1 MKRFA
6 CFVIALFATIWAL
19 RAQQT
24 IVTYTPD
31 GVKTYDT
38 AEPPSELLDT
48 TQFVVSYRMLYR
60 QRPENEHP
68 MEDLLLLQ
76 IGRNVTKFYSYKTW
90 QTDSLVRVTPPEQV
104 MANLGSFHGGVQDV
118 LFRNAA
124 AGRLTHTDQIGM
136 DHLLYTEPLP
146 DCGWELTDG
155 ERTILG
161 YACRRA
167 ACTFRGRNYEAWYA
181 PERRLSFNEELT
193 HNDGLLVNSVMRRE
207 GCAYDVANDI
217 IRENVASF
225 NKQLDEE
232 GELSFGMVGIFKLSG
247 RNLVFVPRRASAYEF
262 YGMAPFT
269 MRPLNALQAEPRRSR
284 AAASWFAANRTY
296 LKIAASIL
304 VLLVLSGVGD
314 VIQPENGVCAIGSG
328 GNYALSAARALMR
341 NTDMTARQIAE
352 ESLKI
357 AGEICIFTNDHIT
370 VEEV

>member
-104 MANLGSFHGGVQDV
+104 MANLGSFHSGVKDI
-118 LFRNAA
+118 LFRDQA

-167 ACTFRGRNYEAWYA
+167 ACTFRGRNYEAWYT
-181 PERRLSFNEELT
+181 PEIAVSCGPWKFGGLPGLILAVRDAAGVLELEAT
-193 HNDGLLVNSVMRRE
+193 GVEQRVEPICMTDRNYMKTNRKKYLELKQKVMTDPVGYLAGNSNVRMTIKSEDG
-207 GCAYDVANDI
+207 
-217 IRENVASF
+217 
-225 NKQLDEE
+225 
-232 GELSFGMVGIFKLSG
+232 
-247 RNLVFVPRRASAYEF
+247 
-262 YGMAPFT
+262 T
-269 MRPLNALQAEPRRSR
+269 PLNPGD
-284 AAASWFAANRTY
+284 
-296 LKIAASIL
+296 
-304 VLLVLSGVGD
+304 LLRGY
-314 VIQPENGVCAIGSG
+314 NAIE
-328 GNYALSAARALMR
+328 L
-341 NTDMTARQIAE
+341 E
-352 ESLKI
+352 
-357 AGEICIFTNDHIT
+357 
-370 VEEV
+370 

>member
-104 MANLGSFHGGVQDV
+104 MANLGSFHSGVQDV

-167 ACTFRGRNYEAWYA
+167 ACTFRGRNYEAWYT
-181 PERRLSFNEELT
+181 PEIAVSCGPWKFGGLPGLILAVRDAAGVLELEAT
-193 HNDGLLVNSVMRRE
+193 GVEQRVEPICMTDRNYMKTNRKKYLELKQKVMTDPVGYLAGNSNVRMTIKSEDG
-207 GCAYDVANDI
+207 
-217 IRENVASF
+217 
-225 NKQLDEE
+225 
-232 GELSFGMVGIFKLSG
+232 
-247 RNLVFVPRRASAYEF
+247 
-262 YGMAPFT
+262 T
-269 MRPLNALQAEPRRSR
+269 PLNPGD
-284 AAASWFAANRTY
+284 
-296 LKIAASIL
+296 
-304 VLLVLSGVGD
+304 LLRGY
-314 VIQPENGVCAIGSG
+314 NAIE
-328 GNYALSAARALMR
+328 L
-341 NTDMTARQIAE
+341 E
-352 ESLKI
+352 
-357 AGEICIFTNDHIT
+357 
-370 VEEV
+370 